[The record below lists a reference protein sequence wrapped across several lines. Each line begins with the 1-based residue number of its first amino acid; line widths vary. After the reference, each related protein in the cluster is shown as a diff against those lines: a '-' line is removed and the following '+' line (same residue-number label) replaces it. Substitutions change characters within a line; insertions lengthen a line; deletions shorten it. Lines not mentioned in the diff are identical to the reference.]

1 MDNRTEGSEEP
12 YMWTA
17 SPQRR
22 LYPKMVNLIKLTEDQ

>member
-1 MDNRTEGSEEP
+1 MDNRPEEGEEP

-22 LYPKMVNLIKLTEDQ
+22 LYPNMVDLIKLTEDQ